1 MEESQNSHRTGAI
14 VANILMIAAL
24 FMPTFSIMGK
34 QTVSFWELT
43 TMSLKSNEGSEGS
56 FLFGFFLMIA
66 IPVGNLLVLV
76 ANKKNKLDFG
86 AYAPIG
92 ALLFFLYILNHQLS
106 SSFFSLDK
114 LIEYKVGFYIYLFS
128 AIALII
134 IRLLWPTEKEPQH
147 SAETN
152 IGSTNI
158 EPQHSVETSVESTNI
173 EPRHSAETSVES
185 TNIEPQH
192 SVETNIGSTNTN
204 SVLSIITTRKRF
216 AIFSSMTSNSM
227 CLMVQ
232 TYDIKKTIDWVIRIG
247 GILLSL
253 YLIYVCFYVPFLH
266 GWQGELSHWQ
276 VLHYFM
282 SSGNEMLQTDKSDMV
297 FTIIIGLIMI
307 VAPIYSIISMGV
319 FYKRKIHRVV
329 STIIPLFAVFAFTYI
344 LTDGFDHKL
353 GEGNGESIRKYFTA
367 AFFLLLLG
375 TGVAYSLLRLFAYI
389 HNKCMSVV
397 ERIEHKLFLNTMESN
412 ALIARKAITTWFIA
426 CAALIILT
434 ILFGS
439 SLYETTMFESLAQ
452 FLIIPVASIAIF
464 AYSTKLGKS
473 SLLTKVLYCLFVYM
487 IGFLCVWLLTLILV
501 IIWSI
506 ISIPVIFLY

>member
-1 MEESQNSHRTGAI
+1 MEESHNSHRTGAI

-43 TMSLKSNEGSEGS
+43 TMSLKSNEGS

-76 ANKKNKLDFG
+76 ANKKNKLNSG

-106 SSFFSLDK
+106 SSFSLDK

-134 IRLLWPTEKEPQH
+134 IRLSWSTEKEPQ
-147 SAETN
+147 
-152 IGSTNI
+152 
-158 EPQHSVETSVESTNI
+158 
-173 EPRHSAETSVES
+173 HSAETSVES

-192 SVETNIGSTNTN
+192 SAETNIGSTNTN
-204 SVLSIITTRKRF
+204 SVLSNIKTRKRF

-297 FTIIIGLIMI
+297 FTIIGLIMI

-506 ISIPVIFLY
+506 ISIPVMFLY